1 MYRNESFVLEDTL
14 VESSSIRGAS
24 LVLGERLHR
33 DPQSPRT
40 NHTSTSTLQQEEKH
54 LAEDIS
60 FRREAKERYRNSDL
74 ELDNLTKCSIFREA
88 GERSTNV
95 FFTGG
100 RAR

>member
-1 MYRNESFVLEDTL
+1 MIRNESFVLEDTL

-33 DPQSPRT
+33 DLQST
-40 NHTSTSTLQQEEKH
+40 NTNYTSTSTLQQEEKN

-74 ELDNLTKCSIFREA
+74 ESDKTNKMFTFQRGR
-88 GERSTNV
+88 GEKQ
-95 FFTGG
+95 
-100 RAR
+100 

>member
-1 MYRNESFVLEDTL
+1 M
-14 VESSSIRGAS
+14 ESSSIRGAS
-24 LVLGERLHR
+24 LVLGERLQR
-33 DPQSPRT
+33 DPQSTST
-40 NHTSTSTLQQEEKH
+40 NYTSTLQQEQKH

-74 ELDNLTKCSIFREA
+74 ESDTTNTKCTIFREA
-88 GERSTNV
+88 GERSSNV

>member
-1 MYRNESFVLEDTL
+1 MEDTL
-14 VESSSIRGAS
+14 VESSSSRGAS

-33 DPQSPRT
+33 DPEST
-40 NHTSTSTLQQEEKH
+40 NTNYTNTSYTSTSTLQQEEKH

-74 ELDNLTKCSIFREA
+74 ELDNLTKCSLFREA
-88 GERSTNV
+88 GGRSGNV